1 MDVKRDIV
9 VEGHRGYCAVFPEN
23 TMISY
28 EAAMDLGVDAV
39 EFDIRLTKDKVP
51 VLMHDGNAKRTCDVD
66 VNIDELTLE
75 EVKQKLSPAYTKKFG
90 NKYVQCGLTVP
101 TFEELCALAAKKRP
115 DIHMGTELKI
125 STKETADLAVAIL
138 KKYGLFENAYFY
150 LWDTCIVEYIKTKYG
165 GRTMGYLKHSM
176 KYHGKDPY
184 RYYDDIGL
192 SMSQVKSIFYPLYV
206 RRGFPVHM
214 FCADT
219 EKDVRFF
226 LSKKECGLITA
237 NDPVPLMKVL
247 GREIGKVKGAEE
259 WTSKN

>member
-1 MDVKRDIV
+1 MTKDIV

-51 VLMHDGNAKRTCDVD
+51 VLMHDSNAERTCDVN
-66 VNIDELTLE
+66 VNISELTLK
-75 EVKQKLSPAYTKKFG
+75 EVKEKLNPAYTKKFG
-90 NKYVQCGLTVP
+90 NKYLSCGLTVP

-125 STKETADLAVAIL
+125 STTETADLAVGIL

-150 LWDTCIVEYIKTKYG
+150 LWDTRIIEYIKTKYG
-165 GRTMGYLKHSM
+165 GRTMGYPKYDM
-176 KYHGKDPY
+176 KYHGRHPY
-184 RYYDDIGL
+184 RYYDEIGL
-192 SMSQVKSIFYPLYV
+192 SMWHVKSIFYPLYA
-206 RRGFPVHM
+206 RRKLPVHM

-219 EKDVRFF
+219 EKDARLF
-226 LSKKECGLITA
+226 LSKKECSLITA

-247 GREIGKVKGAEE
+247 GREIGIVKGAEE

>member
-1 MDVKRDIV
+1 
-9 VEGHRGYCAVFPEN
+9 
-23 TMISY
+23 
-28 EAAMDLGVDAV
+28 
-39 EFDIRLTKDKVP
+39 
-51 VLMHDGNAKRTCDVD
+51 
-66 VNIDELTLE
+66 
-75 EVKQKLSPAYTKKFG
+75 
-90 NKYVQCGLTVP
+90 
-101 TFEELCALAAKKRP
+101 
-115 DIHMGTELKI
+115 MGTELKI

-150 LWDTCIVEYIKTKYG
+150 LWDTRIVEYIKTKYG
-165 GRTMGYLKHSM
+165 GRTMGYLKRSM

-226 LSKKECGLITA
+226 LSKKKALAKRDLC
-237 NDPVPLMKVL
+237 
-247 GREIGKVKGAEE
+247 
-259 WTSKN
+259 